1 LATTCLERDFSTSIK
16 EVLMTGLSRVG
27 VAVIAAGLVFTAQ
40 AGAAPPGE
48 VVIERT
54 TLHKEPFTVEELFPC
69 LGEPGMQDDLAV
81 ISGFQT
87 SQFTLTAA
95 GVDET
100 GEPIAP
106 FRLRGNVHW
115 KVSVDPVA
123 EGLPNYTGS
132 ATTVF
137 HQTVNR
143 LGDHFIAHAL
153 FKATAEDGSDKFTFH
168 FGIHVF
174 VDPDGELRFEHVM
187 DKFCSN
193 E

>member
-1 LATTCLERDFSTSIK
+1 MSAKRTSPAIIGARRAPMARLAYLCLAALTAA
-16 EVLMTGLSRVG
+16 L
-27 VAVIAAGLVFTAQ
+27 AVSAQ

-54 TLHKEPFTVEELFPC
+54 TLHNEPLTVVEVFPC
-69 LGEPGMQDDLAV
+69 LGAPGDQDDLAE
-81 ISGFQT
+81 ISGYQT

-95 GVDET
+95 GVDEN

-115 KVSVDPVA
+115 KVRVDPVT
-123 EGLPNYTGS
+123 EGLPEYTGS
-132 ATTVF
+132 ATRVF
-137 HQTVNR
+137 NQTLNE
-143 LGDHFIAHAL
+143 LGEHVIFRQV
-153 FKATAEDGSDKFTFH
+153 FRATAEDSSDRFTFH
-168 FGIHVF
+168 FGLHVS
-174 VDPDGELRFEHVM
+174 VASDGDLRFVHVM

>member
-1 LATTCLERDFSTSIK
+1 VAWRDFSTSVK
-16 EVLMTGLSRVG
+16 EVHMTRLSRVV
-27 VAVIAAGLVFTAQ
+27 VAVLTAGLVLTAQ

-69 LGEPGMQDDLAV
+69 LGQPGDQDDLAV
-81 ISGFQT
+81 ITGFQT

-95 GVDET
+95 GVDEA

-106 FRLRGNVHW
+106 FHLRANVHW
-115 KVSVDPVA
+115 QVTVDPVA

-132 ATTVF
+132 ATRIL
-137 HQTVNR
+137 HETVNR
-143 LGDHFIAHAL
+143 LGEHFILRQRFA
-153 FKATAEDGSDKFTFH
+153 ATAEDSSAKFTFH

-174 VDPDGELRFEHVM
+174 VEPDGELRFVHVM

>member
-1 LATTCLERDFSTSIK
+1 MLKHRFILTLVVT
-16 EVLMTGLSRVG
+16 
-27 VAVIAAGLVFTAQ
+27 AGLVFTAQ
-40 AGAAPPGE
+40 AGAAPAGE

-54 TLHKEPFTVEELFPC
+54 TLQKEPFTVEELFPC
-69 LGEPGMQDDLAV
+69 LGAPGDQDDLAV

-95 GVDET
+95 GIDEA

-106 FRLRGNVHW
+106 FNLRANVHW
-115 KVSVDPVA
+115 RVTVDPVA
-123 EGLPNYTGS
+123 EALPNYTGS
-132 ATTVF
+132 ATRIL

-143 LGDHFIAHAL
+143 LGEHFILRQRFA
-153 FKATAEDGSDKFTFH
+153 ATAEDGSGKFTFH

-174 VDPDGELRFEHVM
+174 VDPDGELRFLHVM

>member
-1 LATTCLERDFSTSIK
+1 
-16 EVLMTGLSRVG
+16 MTGLFRVCL
-27 VAVIAAGLVFTAQ
+27 AVFTAGLVLTAQ

-48 VVIERT
+48 GLIERT
-54 TLHKEPFTVEELFPC
+54 TLHKEPFTVEEFFPC

-81 ISGFQT
+81 ISGYQT

-95 GVDET
+95 GVDAN

-106 FRLRGNVHW
+106 FHVRANVHW
-115 KVSVDPVA
+115 KVTVDPVA
-123 EGLPNYTGS
+123 EGLPSYTGS
-132 ATTVF
+132 ATNVF
-137 HQTVNR
+137 HHTVNR
-143 LGDHFIAHAL
+143 LGDHLIAHAL

-168 FGIHVF
+168 FGIHVL

>member
-1 LATTCLERDFSTSIK
+1 
-16 EVLMTGLSRVG
+16 MTGLERILEQRQEVPMTRLSQVG
-27 VAVIAAGLVFTAQ
+27 IALLAAGLMLTAQ

-69 LGEPGMQDDLAV
+69 LGAPGDQDDLAV
-81 ISGFQT
+81 ITGFQT

-95 GVDET
+95 GVDEA

-106 FRLRGNVHW
+106 FHLRANVHW
-115 KVSVDPVA
+115 QVTVDPVA
-123 EGLPNYTGS
+123 EGLPSYTGS
-132 ATTVF
+132 ATQIL
-137 HQTVNR
+137 HETVNR
-143 LGDHFIAHAL
+143 LGEHFMFRQRFAAR
-153 FKATAEDGSDKFTFH
+153 ADDGSGKFTFH
-168 FGIHVF
+168 FGIHGF
-174 VDPDGELRFEHVM
+174 VDPDGELRFFHVM